1 MANIM
6 PVLFDA
12 APEVNYYTYFKNLG
26 LNDGGL
32 NNYLNIIAGCDSLH
46 DFNDKGGRVPNA
58 TWDAVSGNL
67 LENLNSLYLNLNPNS
82 NVRFGDFAT
91 WTKSMSGNQITPSS
105 IEDKTVSYFESN
117 YQPQLRGTTV
127 LLTYRQV
134 INKIKSFMSIQYT
147 KINDAI
153 LQANLNLCNGAQI
166 LEIDM
171 EAGEVWDMAY
181 TTQDKLYIG
190 LFLLNF
196 YFPPTVT
203 TSSSTGASPSSTTH
217 NGDVDVD
224 YNTRLQTYMTFDA
237 GSNIPS
243 KIFGLL
249 NQVINLVT
257 PLNIADSA
265 TESQHLAVD
274 ISQKRAGVKNKYV
287 FPINNDDGSD
297 GRYIYSSNIFTMKEE
312 EGIQLSITP
321 PSGEYGETNKYN
333 FSINV
338 ANIPPPPPPNP
349 LIPNPCELVKFTTI
363 DENGTTTYKSGP
375 GVEYLSECINKDFKS
390 AAPAITTIAPIASN
404 CADDSTNKA
413 LYFDL
418 KRSGDWEQCLA
429 ALTVNK
435 FMDGVQKGRVIL
447 CTIDRLCGLFSR
459 CIGQNTLY
467 HYGTR
472 LILYRY
478 DVSLT
483 SKQIEAAQAAA
494 QAAAAAAAEAAAQA
508 AAAVKNEVEEA
519 YKKFDKNFIDNF
531 TISKFKKPKDEKS
544 LHLYNL
550 INYFARKLVMNGLNK
565 LNDAGIDL
573 VFIKKEG
580 SSLADNDDSSD
591 TQGNGSGSI
600 DVEDTDFSLAD
611 NDGFSATQS
620 NGSSHI
626 VEEYSSLAEN
636 RKRKDNT
643 DSDTDNNK
651 RPKYNQNY
659 STYFSKLKE
668 ITGIYVNSINYQ
680 PFIDN
685 IKGFFNKLNNLQALP
700 SGIFCDY
707 NSEMLINLFL
717 KLQQIVVFNRLARQ
731 TKSLG
736 IDNYKMLLESAGVF
750 DTLELILNN
759 SSHDDVKL
767 KEFVENFKKV
777 QFVPA
782 DAAPVPGVTELN
794 INYYEKLKLI
804 LDTYI
809 TEAAAAEREALEKNT
824 QGPMVLEEREPNQT
838 GGNPLSEK
846 EQVNGSDTLMFELTT
861 LFMSL
866 TVNLNELTETLFLV
880 PPGFQGDYNKF
891 FTDMKSKNIPD
902 TYTYKILQILDNFF
916 RESWFAIKKAEA
928 VNLNTTKHKKIYYTV
943 YIFFA
948 CLYGNI
954 NNDFISFLNQNN
966 LYSNVQ
972 AKIENNIN
980 NVKKYL
986 IVDNSFFNDYID
998 DEDDEINKILNALWF
1013 ETDKLVYFKNIINY
1027 CINQRFANDDAVAA
1041 CADATAAAA
1050 AADAAHAVAD
1060 ALSAAA
1066 RAANA
1071 RATRARAARTRDAT
1085 AARARAARA
1094 DATAANRAAA
1104 DARDAADAARAA
1116 ASKAPVAACKAPAAP
1131 AAAPDRPINNF
1142 VLTIFTTLFNFFNYC
1157 IYYSVRDAAAAA
1169 PSAAAAAPSAATDK
1183 DRGFNEGNIKIS
1195 DFNESTTSFTRFIKK
1210 VIEINKLN
1218 KLNNIIESQELIFKK
1233 IYILLSIFSHYY
1245 QSSNKTIKQINE
1257 LYGLSGGSKKYTKK
1271 IYNNRKNKTKHKSRN
1286 NKGGKRNTKKYND
1299 KRKKRNTKRI
1309 NNT

>member
-1 MANIM
+1 
-6 PVLFDA
+6 
-12 APEVNYYTYFKNLG
+12 
-26 LNDGGL
+26 
-32 NNYLNIIAGCDSLH
+32 
-46 DFNDKGGRVPNA
+46 
-58 TWDAVSGNL
+58 
-67 LENLNSLYLNLNPNS
+67 
-82 NVRFGDFAT
+82 
-91 WTKSMSGNQITPSS
+91 
-105 IEDKTVSYFESN
+105 
-117 YQPQLRGTTV
+117 
-127 LLTYRQV
+127 
-134 INKIKSFMSIQYT
+134 MSIQYT

-196 YFPPTVT
+196 YFPPTF
-203 TSSSTGASPSSTTH
+203 STGASPSSTTH
-217 NGDVDVD
+217 NRDFD

-297 GRYIYSSNIFTMKEE
+297 GKYIYSSNIFTMKEE

-349 LIPNPCELVKFTTI
+349 NPYPCELVKFTTS

-404 CADDSTNKA
+404 CADDSKNKA

-483 SKQIEAAQAAA
+483 SEQIEAAQAAA
-494 QAAAAAAAEAAAQA
+494 EAAAAAAAEAEAQA
-508 AAAVKNEVEEA
+508 AAAVKKEVEEA
-519 YKKFDKNFIDNF
+519 YKIFIQNFKDNFKDNF
-531 TISKFKKPKDEKS
+531 TISKFKKPNPKDVKS

-550 INYFARKLVMNGLNK
+550 INHFARKLVINGLNK

-600 DVEDTDFSLAD
+600 DED
-611 NDGFSATQS
+611 NDDSSDTQNNGSGSIDVDNDDSSDTQGNGSSATQSNGFSATQS

-636 RKRKDNT
+636 SNRKRNANT

-680 PFIDN
+680 PFI
-685 IKGFFNKLNNLQALP
+685 GRCF
-700 SGIFCDY
+700 
-707 NSEMLINLFL
+707 
-717 KLQQIVVFNRLARQ
+717 
-731 TKSLG
+731 
-736 IDNYKMLLESAGVF
+736 
-750 DTLELILNN
+750 
-759 SSHDDVKL
+759 
-767 KEFVENFKKV
+767 
-777 QFVPA
+777 
-782 DAAPVPGVTELN
+782 
-794 INYYEKLKLI
+794 
-804 LDTYI
+804 
-809 TEAAAAEREALEKNT
+809 
-824 QGPMVLEEREPNQT
+824 
-838 GGNPLSEK
+838 
-846 EQVNGSDTLMFELTT
+846 
-861 LFMSL
+861 
-866 TVNLNELTETLFLV
+866 
-880 PPGFQGDYNKF
+880 
-891 FTDMKSKNIPD
+891 
-902 TYTYKILQILDNFF
+902 
-916 RESWFAIKKAEA
+916 
-928 VNLNTTKHKKIYYTV
+928 
-943 YIFFA
+943 
-948 CLYGNI
+948 
-954 NNDFISFLNQNN
+954 
-966 LYSNVQ
+966 
-972 AKIENNIN
+972 
-980 NVKKYL
+980 
-986 IVDNSFFNDYID
+986 
-998 DEDDEINKILNALWF
+998 
-1013 ETDKLVYFKNIINY
+1013 
-1027 CINQRFANDDAVAA
+1027 
-1041 CADATAAAA
+1041 
-1050 AADAAHAVAD
+1050 
-1060 ALSAAA
+1060 
-1066 RAANA
+1066 
-1071 RATRARAARTRDAT
+1071 
-1085 AARARAARA
+1085 
-1094 DATAANRAAA
+1094 
-1104 DARDAADAARAA
+1104 
-1116 ASKAPVAACKAPAAP
+1116 
-1131 AAAPDRPINNF
+1131 
-1142 VLTIFTTLFNFFNYC
+1142 
-1157 IYYSVRDAAAAA
+1157 
-1169 PSAAAAAPSAATDK
+1169 
-1183 DRGFNEGNIKIS
+1183 
-1195 DFNESTTSFTRFIKK
+1195 
-1210 VIEINKLN
+1210 
-1218 KLNNIIESQELIFKK
+1218 
-1233 IYILLSIFSHYY
+1233 
-1245 QSSNKTIKQINE
+1245 
-1257 LYGLSGGSKKYTKK
+1257 
-1271 IYNNRKNKTKHKSRN
+1271 
-1286 NKGGKRNTKKYND
+1286 
-1299 KRKKRNTKRI
+1299 
-1309 NNT
+1309 

>member
-6 PVLFDA
+6 PVLFDP
-12 APEVNYYTYFKNLG
+12 APPKVDYYTYFKNL
-26 LNDGGL
+26 LSYDGGL
-32 NNYLNIIAGCDSLH
+32 NNHLKIIAGCDSLH
-46 DFNDKGGRVPNA
+46 DFNDKGGRVPEV
-58 TWDAVSGNL
+58 TWNAVSKNL
-67 LENLNSLYLNLNPNS
+67 LTNLKSLDPES
-82 NVRFGDFAT
+82 NVNSEFAS
-91 WTKSMSGNQITPSS
+91 WTKSVSGGKITPSS

-134 INKIKSFMSIQYT
+134 IKKINNFMSIKDT

-153 LQANLNLCNGAQI
+153 LQANIALCDGAQI

-171 EAGEVWDMAY
+171 AAGEVWDMAY

-196 YFPPTVT
+196 YFPPSVT
-203 TSSSTGASPSSTTH
+203 TSSSTGAAAKLHAAQSSTTH

-297 GRYIYSSNIFTMKEE
+297 GRYIYSSNIFTMKE
-312 EGIQLSITP
+312 GIQLSITP

-338 ANIPPPPPPNP
+338 AEIPPPSSNP

-363 DENGTTTYKSGP
+363 DKNGTTTYKSGP
-375 GVEYLSECINKDFKS
+375 GVEYLSECINKNFES
-390 AAPAITTIAPIASN
+390 AAPAITTIAPIVSS
-404 CADDSTNKA
+404 CADNSNNKA

-478 DVSLT
+478 EVSLT
-483 SKQIEAAQAAA
+483 EGQIAAAKKAAEAAR
-494 QAAAAAAAEAAAQA
+494 AAAAEAAAQA
-508 AAAVKNEVEEA
+508 AEAIKKEVEEA
-519 YKKFDKNFIDNF
+519 YKNFYQNFKDNF
-531 TISKFKKPKDEKS
+531 TISKFKKPNPTNPNPNPKDVAS
-544 LHLYNL
+544 LNLYNL
-550 INYFARKLVMNGLNK
+550 INYFARKLVINGLNK
-565 LNDAGIDL
+565 LKYAAAP
-573 VFIKKEG
+573 VAAAPVAAPAAAAAA
-580 SSLADNDDSSD
+580 ADNDDSNDTQGNGSGSIDVKDIDSSD

-600 DVEDTDFSLAD
+600 DVEDTDS
-611 NDGFSATQS
+611 
-620 NGSSHI
+620 
-626 VEEYSSLAEN
+626 N
-636 RKRKDNT
+636 RKRTANT

-651 RPKYNQNY
+651 IPKYNQNY

-685 IKGFFNKLNNLQALP
+685 INSFFNKLNNLQALP
-700 SGIFCDY
+700 TGIFCDY

-759 SSHDDVKL
+759 SPDDNNLKNFVK
-767 KEFVENFKKV
+767 NFKEV
-777 QFVPA
+777 QYSHVPA
-782 DAAPVPGVTELN
+782 DAAPVPGVTDLN
-794 INYYEKLKLI
+794 MNYYEKLKLI

-809 TEAAAAEREALEKNT
+809 RGATEEEEVAEKAAAEEVAEKAATNNG
-824 QGPMVLEEREPNQT
+824 QGTKRERESDADADPGLEFKKKTDNSASNNKT
-838 GGNPLSEK
+838 GGHPLSVKQQE
-846 EQVNGSDTLMFELTT
+846 NGSDTLMFELTT

-866 TVNLNELTETLFLV
+866 TVNLNELTETLFLDSS
-880 PPGFQGDYNKF
+880 FNDYYNKF
-891 FTDMKSKNIPD
+891 SLVMKSKNIPD
-902 TYTYKILQILDNFF
+902 TYTDKILQILDNFF

-928 VNLNTTKHKKIYYTV
+928 VNLDTTEHKKIYYTV

-948 CLYGNI
+948 CLYGDI
-954 NNDFISFLNQNN
+954 NKDFISFLNDNN
-966 LYSNVQ
+966 LYNQ
-972 AKIENNIN
+972 DKIVN
-980 NVKKYL
+980 NVYNVEKYL

-998 DEDDEINKILNALWF
+998 DKDDEIKRILYALWL
-1013 ETDKLVYFKNIINY
+1013 EEDKLVYFKNIINY
-1027 CINQRFANDDAVAA
+1027 CINQRFADDADLPDRAA
-1041 CADATAAAA
+1041 ATATAATASA
-1050 AADAAHAVAD
+1050 
-1060 ALSAAA
+1060 AAA
-1066 RAANA
+1066 RAAA
-1071 RATRARAARTRDAT
+1071 FSAT
-1085 AARARAARA
+1085 AS
-1094 DATAANRAAA
+1094 DA
-1104 DARDAADAARAA
+1104 ARDAAAAAPAAA
-1116 ASKAPVAACKAPAAP
+1116 ASKAHVASDSALPA
-1131 AAAPDRPINNF
+1131 RPINNF

-1169 PSAAAAAPSAATDK
+1169 PSAATDK
-1183 DRGFNEGNIKIS
+1183 DIGFNEGNIKIS
-1195 DFNESTTSFTRFIKK
+1195 DFKDSTITTSFINFINK

-1245 QSSNKTIKQINE
+1245 QSSDKTITQINE